1 MPKAE
6 EDRVSGKERRLWLL
20 FGALVAAAWV
30 LVAAAVWP
38 LLRGR

>member
-1 MPKAE
+1 MAY
-6 EDRVSGKERRLWLL
+6 RRAGRRYWVL

-38 LLRGR
+38 FLRGP